1 MSEMASPAATGGI
14 SGSHPGTHQRKL
26 AAILFADVVGYSRL
40 MGEDETATYDALQQL
55 RRGIDPIIASHAGR
69 IVSTAGDG
77 LLADFGSIV
86 DALSCAVAMQQAA
99 RDLNAASPPDRHLQ
113 LRIGVNLG
121 DVIIADDNDLYG
133 DGINIAA
140 RLQAI
145 AAPGGICLSHTVYEQ
160 VKNKL
165 ALDYRPLGRHRVK
178 NIAEPVRVY
187 AVGATAPAAARL
199 FARWRELIADAVA
212 GTAIVAGLVVVVVSR
227 SPDQSS
233 AVRAATPQPAVATLA
248 VPARLAER
256 TPVAVLPFK
265 NLSPDTGQD
274 FFVDG
279 ITEDII
285 NALGRFSN
293 LLVSAKSA
301 GFQLKG
307 RDVSPEEAGRA
318 LDVRY
323 LVDGSVRRAGDRL
336 RITVKLTEAATG
348 IHLWSDTYNAE
359 LKDIFAV
366 QDQITERIVGLTAVN
381 LTRLERERVSRKPTA
396 NLAAYEYVLRGHAD
410 LTNPTR
416 SANHEAQT
424 LFQSAIELDP
434 NYAAA
439 YAALGF
445 AHHEAVVSGWTEF
458 PDDEIAR
465 AEALAKKAQALDPA
479 TIRAYLL
486 LANIGLYR
494 RDYDRALAQVDH
506 ALAINPSDVECYQ
519 MRGNILQWSG
529 KATEALPW
537 LEGALR
543 LGSSSP
549 VALVNI
555 GFAKYFLSQYD
566 GAIDALDR
574 ALARSPG
581 RVSQLN
587 LHAVLAAAYARVG
600 KQQDAERERG
610 VIARLAPFFDAE
622 RFAAQFGTKVARED
636 MLAGLKAAG
645 FR

>member
-1 MSEMASPAATGGI
+1 
-14 SGSHPGTHQRKL
+14 
-26 AAILFADVVGYSRL
+26 
-40 MGEDETATYDALQQL
+40 
-55 RRGIDPIIASHAGR
+55 
-69 IVSTAGDG
+69 
-77 LLADFGSIV
+77 
-86 DALSCAVAMQQAA
+86 
-99 RDLNAASPPDRHLQ
+99 
-113 LRIGVNLG
+113 
-121 DVIIADDNDLYG
+121 
-133 DGINIAA
+133 
-140 RLQAI
+140 
-145 AAPGGICLSHTVYEQ
+145 
-160 VKNKL
+160 
-165 ALDYRPLGRHRVK
+165 
-178 NIAEPVRVY
+178 
-187 AVGATAPAAARL
+187 
-199 FARWRELIADAVA
+199 
-212 GTAIVAGLVVVVVSR
+212 
-227 SPDQSS
+227 
-233 AVRAATPQPAVATLA
+233 
-248 VPARLAER
+248 
-256 TPVAVLPFK
+256 
-265 NLSPDTGQD
+265 
-274 FFVDG
+274 
-279 ITEDII
+279 
-285 NALGRFSN
+285 
-293 LLVSAKSA
+293 
-301 GFQLKG
+301 
-307 RDVSPEEAGRA
+307 
-318 LDVRY
+318 VRY

-529 KATEALPW
+529 KAAESVPW
-537 LEGALR
+537 LEGAVR
-543 LGSSSP
+543 LGGANTTLLMNLGIS
-549 VALVNI
+549 
-555 GFAKYFLSQYD
+555 KYLLGQH
-566 GAIDALDR
+566 GEAIDVLDR
-574 ALARSPG
+574 ALANNPG
-581 RVSQLN
+581 RMHRLMV
-587 LHAVLAAAYARVG
+587 HPVRAAAYARLG

-622 RFAAQFGTKVARED
+622 RFAAQLGTKEARDD

-645 FR
+645 LH